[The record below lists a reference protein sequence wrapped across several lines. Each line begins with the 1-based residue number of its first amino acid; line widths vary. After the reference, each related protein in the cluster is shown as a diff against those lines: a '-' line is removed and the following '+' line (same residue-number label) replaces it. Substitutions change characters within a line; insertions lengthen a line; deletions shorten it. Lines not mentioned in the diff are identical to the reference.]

1 MNLVDIIREE
11 VNNLFSSFI
20 NSTSL
25 VDLLTLIVMI
35 LFWLLLGVVVIKIVR
50 LIILKTEKFQD
61 LHTKQGMT
69 MRRLINNIIRSLFF
83 FWIGL
88 MILNELG
95 IDILPVLAGAGVV
108 AFAVG
113 FGAQELIK
121 DVIGG
126 FFLIL
131 EKTFSIGDTIT
142 IDPNTGVVEDIGLR
156 RTKIKNWKGEIITIN
171 NGDIKTVIN
180 LSINPSIAVV
190 RFKIDFRKDIN
201 IFETEKFKN
210 FVKDFATNNEDV
222 LDEGS
227 SVSVYNIL
235 EGDVTLQITFTT
247 NIRKNVGVERSFMKE
262 LLKYTREN
270 EIDLEVP
277 VVLEHDNLE
286 KQ

>member
-69 MRRLINNIIRSLFF
+69 MRRLINNIIRTLFF

-142 IDPNTGVVEDIGLR
+142 IDSNTGVVEDIGLR

>member
-20 NSTSL
+20 SSTSL
-25 VDLLTLIVMI
+25 VDLLTVIVMI
-35 LFWLLLGVVVIKIVR
+35 LFWLLLGMFVIKVVR

-61 LHTKQGMT
+61 THTKQGMT
-69 MRRLINNIIRSLFF
+69 MRRLINNVIRSLFF

-142 IDPNTGVVEDIGLR
+142 IGSNTGVVEDIGLR

-190 RFKIDFRKDIN
+190 RFKIDFRKDIE
-201 IFETEKFKN
+201 IFETEQFKN
-210 FVKDFATNNEDV
+210 FVKDFATNNEEV
-222 LDEGS
+222 IDEGS

-247 NIRKNVGVERSFMKE
+247 NIRKNVGVERAFMKE

>member
-20 NSTSL
+20 SSTSL
-25 VDLLTLIVMI
+25 VDLLTVIVMI
-35 LFWLLLGVVVIKIVR
+35 LFWLLLGMFVIKVVR
-50 LIILKTEKFQD
+50 IIILKTEKFQD
-61 LHTKQGMT
+61 THTKQGMT
-69 MRRLINNIIRSLFF
+69 MRRLINNVIRSLFF

-142 IDPNTGVVEDIGLR
+142 IGSNTGVVEDIGLR

-190 RFKIDFRKDIN
+190 RFKIDFRKDIE
-201 IFETEKFKN
+201 IFETEQFKN
-210 FVKDFATNNEDV
+210 FVKDFATNNEEV
-222 LDEGS
+222 IDEGS

-247 NIRKNVGVERSFMKE
+247 NIRKNVGVERAFMKE

>member
-11 VNNLFSSFI
+11 VNNFFSRFL

-61 LHTKQGMT
+61 LHNKQGMT

-83 FWIGL
+83 FWIAL

-142 IDPNTGVVEDIGLR
+142 IGSNTGVVEDIGLR

-210 FVKDFATNNEDV
+210 FVKDFAINNEDV

-247 NIRKNVGVERSFMKE
+247 NIRKNVGVERAFMKE

>member
-20 NSTSL
+20 SSTSL
-25 VDLLTLIVMI
+25 VDLLTVIVMI
-35 LFWLLLGVVVIKIVR
+35 LFWLLLGMFVIKVVR
-50 LIILKTEKFQD
+50 IIILKTEKFQD
-61 LHTKQGMT
+61 THTKQGMT

-142 IDPNTGVVEDIGLR
+142 IGSNTGVVEDIGLR

-190 RFKIDFRKDIN
+190 RFKIDFRKDIE
-201 IFETEKFKN
+201 IFETEQFKN
-210 FVKDFATNNEDV
+210 FVKDFATNNEEV
-222 LDEGS
+222 IDEGS

-247 NIRKNVGVERSFMKE
+247 NIRKNVGVERAFMKE

>member
-1 MNLVDIIREE
+1 MNLVDIIRQE

-20 NSTSL
+20 SSTSL
-25 VDLLTLIVMI
+25 VDLLTVIVMI
-35 LFWLLLGVVVIKIVR
+35 LFWLLLGMFVIKVVR
-50 LIILKTEKFQD
+50 IIILKTEKFQD
-61 LHTKQGMT
+61 THTKQGMT

-142 IDPNTGVVEDIGLR
+142 IGSNTGVVEDIGLR

-190 RFKIDFRKDIN
+190 RFKIDFRKDIE
-201 IFETEKFKN
+201 IFETEQFKN
-210 FVKDFATNNEDV
+210 FVKDFATNNEEV
-222 LDEGS
+222 IDEGS

-247 NIRKNVGVERSFMKE
+247 NIRKNVGVERAFMKE

>member
-142 IDPNTGVVEDIGLR
+142 IDSNTGVVEDIGLR